1 MISYTHLDKTNDMST
16 FYNNW
21 LAQNFN
27 QSINTN
33 IFQPIYE
40 DDMDIIHDPDPYDYM
55 MESFEYTNA
64 FDDEMFNEPPNIE
77 LYDHDE
83 DDYDKFDSYEYARN
97 V

>member
-1 MISYTHLDKTNDMST
+1 MISYTHLDKTHDMST
-16 FYNNW
+16 LYNNW
-21 LAQNFN
+21 LVQNFN

-40 DDMDIIHDPDPYDYM
+40 DDMDIIHDTDPYDYM

-83 DDYDKFDSYEYARN
+83 EDNDNFDSYDYARN